1 MTSTTS
7 KEYELTNPEDVISS
21 IKFHPSKPNLLLS
34 SSWDKTV
41 KFFNLESSNPTE
53 PVQVY
58 PHPSPILDISFGSGK
73 NEGKAYTGSLDRGIR
88 EIDLES
94 STTTTTNHQTMGLN
108 RGPNRVISTHEDA
121 VKCVHYSTQ
130 HDILITGSWDRSVIL
145 QDPRLVS
152 NSSATNQFDSTKS
165 NLLILPNLPSKVYS
179 LDTSDNKLVVA
190 MGNRKIWIWDLRKL
204 NEVVERVKE
213 VYESRKKGGLNLNEF
228 DERILPPPPSQERE
242 SSLKFMTRSIKC
254 MPNGQGYTSTSIEG
268 RVAVEFFDPSPE
280 IQSKKYA
287 FKCHRQTIDKVDT
300 IYPVNAL
307 AFHPQSIRYFAT
319 GGGDS
324 MVSIWD
330 SAAKKR
336 LRQLPKYP
344 ASISSLAFN
353 CDGSKLAIACSLIE
367 EEGTVPTKSDS
378 NETQSDEPATANLP
392 RNAIFIRSVVDES
405 KNEMRQV

>member
-1 MTSTTS
+1 MTS
-7 KEYELTNPEDVISS
+7 KEYELTNPEDVTSS
-21 IKFHPSKPNLLLS
+21 LKFHPTKPNLLLT

-41 KFFNLESSNPTE
+41 KLFNLDSESPKDPINI
-53 PVQVY
+53 Y

-73 NEGKAYTGSLDRGIR
+73 NEGKAFTGSLDRGIR
-88 EIDLES
+88 EIDLETS
-94 STTTTTNHQTMGLN
+94 STTTNGGNNT
-108 RGPNRVISTHEDA
+108 RPNRVISTHQDA

-130 HDILITGSWDRSVIL
+130 YDILITGSWDRSVIL
-145 QDPRLVS
+145 QDPRLF
-152 NSSATNQFDSTKS
+152 SSSKSFASTSTS
-165 NLLILPNLPSKVYS
+165 NLVLPNLPSKVYS
-179 LDTSDNKLVVA
+179 LDTSENKLVVA

-204 NEVVERVKE
+204 NEVVQKV
-213 VYESRKKGGLNLNEF
+213 NEF
-228 DERILPPPPSQERE
+228 HLNNSHAGSVGEHGLVPPPPLQERE

-287 FKCHRQTIDKVDT
+287 FKCHRQTIEKVDT

-307 AFHPQSIRYFAT
+307 AFHPQFGTFAT

-353 CDGSKLAIACSLIE
+353 CDGTKLAIGCSLIE
-367 EEGTVPTKSDS
+367 EEGTVPTPKPDG
-378 NETQSDEPATANLP
+378 NENQSDEVATANLP
-392 RNAIFIRSVVDES
+392 RNSIFIRSVVDDC
-405 KNEMRQV
+405 KPKTK